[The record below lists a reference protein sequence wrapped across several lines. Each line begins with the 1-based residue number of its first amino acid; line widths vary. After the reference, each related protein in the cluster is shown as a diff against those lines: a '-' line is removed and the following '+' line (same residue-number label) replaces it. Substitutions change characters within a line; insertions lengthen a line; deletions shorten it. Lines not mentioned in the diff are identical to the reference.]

1 MKKLSFQIGTLVGL
15 ALMGMTAT
23 SCLDN
28 EDPYNAGF
36 VFVKPASPYTYLFA
50 NNTEDSLVMQ
60 CLGPWEITQSSGSS
74 WCKVE
79 RTSGK
84 GNATYSLRVDFE
96 PNTTGKSRQVQFSI
110 RDTDHPDKAYSSWLY
125 TQYATRGD
133 GTLGNAALVKGITS
147 SDGWNAS
154 IEYDAKARPVK
165 YELRNPEGSL
175 SDQLTVAYDERN
187 LQVTVSRGGATM
199 VGAMNGDYQP
209 VELTG
214 ATDTIGY
221 ASQYYSNGM
230 PVSATNAFKFVAT
243 SNTRGT
249 QLFSYLLNGQS
260 LLPDSLHK
268 ADSIRYM
275 RRWKGEATDYI
286 VKLKMEYGSQ
296 DNRCQSLD
304 VNQLLLGFA
313 ECHPMQLLSMFR
325 YTRSTSIV
333 ARALT
338 AEGDINVTTEL
349 NADKSVSRMTVKD
362 ARKGTEV
369 VYDFTY

>member
-1 MKKLSFQIGTLVGL
+1 MKKLSFQIGTLMGM

-110 RDTDHPDKAYSSWLY
+110 RDTDHPDRHARLRSEMSDRRPWSWHDY
-125 TQYATRGD
+125 DDAGR
-133 GTLGNAALVKGITS
+133 AA
-147 SDGWNAS
+147 A
-154 IEYDAKARPVK
+154 AKARPVK